1 MFSLP
6 EPEDN
11 MVIKFN
17 VSMHEVQD
25 IVNTIV
31 TANELIKEHSSKCSI
46 YLRIA
51 TSSFGRGVNSRL
63 TIEGEMNGDTVS
75 MVYNLEHNGKDKFI
89 TVDLSKFDRIS

>member
-6 EPEDN
+6 EPKDN

-46 YLRIA
+46 YLHIA
-51 TSSFGRGVNSRL
+51 TSSLGRDTRSRL

-75 MVYNLEHNGKDKFI
+75 MIYNLDQSKKDKLI
-89 TVDLSKFDRIS
+89 TVDLSKFDRR